1 MSSRLKSTYYSSG
14 VTGDG
19 RFVPKER
26 VTKRKASR
34 LAFSPGVLH
43 LGALKQRHDG

>member
-1 MSSRLKSTYYSSG
+1 MSSRLKSTCSSSG

-34 LAFSPGVLH
+34 LAFSPEVLH
-43 LGALKQRHDG
+43 LGALEQRRDG